1 MSNGENLNQET
12 TGSANEE
19 TPQTEEKNPMQNLD
33 KEDPNV
39 VEKKAKSVSALLEHG
54 FRDLEMDEDTF
65 SQLTDKTIHTIK
77 EDELVEGKIVALTK
91 DEVHVDIG
99 FKSLGVIP
107 RSELLNAET
116 YKVGDVLDVF
126 IENIED
132 KDGRLILSRRR
143 ADFMRIWEDII
154 NIYEN
159 GDVVPVKILRRIK
172 GGMVVDLMGIEAF
185 LPGSQIDVRPVRDFD
200 SWVGETIDVR
210 VVKVNH
216 PSENVVVSHKVLLE
230 EQLAGQREEIMSNLE
245 KGLVLEGT
253 VKAIADFGVFVDLGG
268 VDGLVHITDLS
279 WGRVTH
285 PSEIV
290 KLDETVK
297 VVVLDFDEDKKRISL
312 GMKQLTPHPWDTIG
326 DKYEKGTKVS
336 GKVVS
341 LTDYGAFI
349 EIEKGIEG
357 LIHISE
363 MSWTQHV
370 KHPSQIVSMGQIVDA
385 VVLNIDKDQ
394 KKLALGMKQL
404 EPDPWQDLLKK
415 YPVDSQHKGIVRNLT
430 NFGVFVELEPG
441 VDGLVHISDLSWT
454 KKIRHPGE
462 FVKKGEELEVVVLSI
477 DPDQRRIALGHK
489 QINENPW
496 DYFERKYAVGEET
509 EAKIERIIEKG
520 VIVELPDGVDGFV
533 PVSQLS
539 FAPVK
544 NISEYFE
551 IGDPLPL
558 KVVEFDKE
566 AKKIVL
572 SVVEA
577 LRDRDPADVEAYNAQ
592 HKVPNAD
599 RYSGTDEAEEAPE
612 EAPEAEAVAAPAE
625 ETAPGTEEKETEES
639 IEEKSEESTQVPE
652 EQTPEEAP
660 AEDAEDLVK
669 QPKDKAAEEVK
680 EAVSEGSFESKEAE
694 ENIEDAK
701 PAEEEPEAEAEE
713 EAEEEPEAEAEE
725 ETKAEAEE
733 ETKAEAEEE
742 TKVEAEEETKA
753 EAEEEPEAEAEEET
767 KAEASETDE
776 EKPEEESGEDEEKKE
791 DK

>member
-1 MSNGENLNQET
+1 MS
-12 TGSANEE
+12 EE
-19 TPQTEEKNPMQNLD
+19 TMNTPETVSPTIDEPKTEVHPQQTAPQRKRE
-33 KEDPNV
+33 NV
-39 VEKKAKSVSALLEHG
+39 AELLERG
-54 FRDLEMDEDTF
+54 FDSLEMDEETF
-65 SQLTDKTIHTIK
+65 KNLTLKTIFLIK
-77 EDELVEGKIVALTK
+77 EDELVHGRIVQLTK

-99 FKSLGVIP
+99 FKSLGVVP
-107 RSELLNAET
+107 RAELLNAET
-116 YKVGDVLDVF
+116 YQIGDEIDVF
-126 IENIED
+126 IEKIED
-132 KDGRLILSRRR
+132 TNGKLILSRRR
-143 ADFMRIWEDII
+143 ADFMRIWEDILKLHDNQDI
-154 NIYEN
+154 
-159 GDVVPVKILRRIK
+159 VQVKILRRIK
-172 GGMVVDLMGIEAF
+172 GGMVVDLLGIEAF

-200 SWVGETIDVR
+200 GWVNKTIDVR

-230 EQLAGQREEIMSNLE
+230 EQLAEQRIAIMSKLE
-245 KGLVLEGT
+245 KGLVLEGI
-253 VKAIADFGVFVDLGG
+253 VKAISDFGVFVDLGG

-290 KLDETVK
+290 QLDQSAK
-297 VVVLDFDEDKKRISL
+297 VVVLDFDEDKRRISL

-326 DKYEKGTKVS
+326 EKYEKSTKVR

-370 KHPSQIVSMGQIVDA
+370 KHPSQIVSMGQIVEA
-385 VVLNIDKDQ
+385 TVLNIDKEE

-404 EPDPWQDLLKK
+404 EPDPWQDLMKK
-415 YPVDSQHKGIVRNLT
+415 YPVNSVHKGTVRNLT

-462 FVKKGEELEVVVLSI
+462 FVKKGEELNVVVLSI

-489 QINENPW
+489 QINDNPW
-496 DYFERKYAVGEET
+496 DFFEDKYKVGAET

-544 NISEYFE
+544 NIGEFFK
-551 IGDPLPL
+551 IGDKLPL

-572 SVVEA
+572 SVVEY
-577 LRDRDPADVEAYNAQ
+577 LRTKEKEVIDAYNAQ
-592 HKVPNAD
+592 HPVPNAD
-599 RYSGTDEAEEAPE
+599 KYASEPGIQPPPIDEDAIPEDLFPKPPKQMSAP
-612 EAPEAEAVAAPAE
+612 VAAPAPVV
-625 ETAPGTEEKETEES
+625 ETA
-639 IEEKSEESTQVPE
+639 SEEVIAESETAEPAPE
-652 EQTPEEAP
+652 QPAEATPE
-660 AEDAEDLVK
+660 
-669 QPKDKAAEEVK
+669 
-680 EAVSEGSFESKEAE
+680 VSDE
-694 ENIEDAK
+694 K
-701 PAEEEPEAEAEE
+701 PAESAE
-713 EAEEEPEAEAEE
+713 
-725 ETKAEAEE
+725 
-733 ETKAEAEEE
+733 
-742 TKVEAEEETKA
+742 
-753 EAEEEPEAEAEEET
+753 
-767 KAEASETDE
+767 
-776 EKPEEESGEDEEKKE
+776 
-791 DK
+791 

>member
-1 MSNGENLNQET
+1 MSENANMNQDVVAVAE
-12 TGSANEE
+12 GDFQGADS
-19 TPQTEEKNPMQNLD
+19 KHPMHSIQKQVRKYDAEAVSNFLEGGFDAFDLD
-33 KEDPNV
+33 DDAFTKMFDNAI
-39 VEKKAKSVSALLEHG
+39 K
-54 FRDLEMDEDTF
+54 
-65 SQLTDKTIHTIK
+65 IIK
-77 EDELVEGKIVALTK
+77 EDELVNGKIVNITK
-91 DEVHVDIG
+91 DEVFVDIG
-99 FKSLGVIP
+99 FKSLGVVP
-107 RSELLNAET
+107 KAELLNAET
-116 YKVGDVLDVF
+116 YKIGDEIDVF
-126 IENIED
+126 IEKMED
-132 KDGRLILSRRR
+132 SSGKLLLSRRR

-154 NIYEN
+154 ALYDKQE
-159 GDVVPVKILRRIK
+159 VTKVKILRRIK
-172 GGMVVDLMGIEAF
+172 GGMVVDLLGIEAF

-200 SWVGETIDVR
+200 GWVSKTIDVK

-230 EQLAGQREEIMSNLE
+230 EQLSEQRTEIMSRLE

-253 VKAIADFGVFVDLGG
+253 VKAISDFGVFVDLGG

-290 KLDETVK
+290 SLDEVVK
-297 VVVLDFDEDKKRISL
+297 VVVLDFDGDKKRISL

-326 DKYEKGTKVS
+326 DKYEKATKVS

-370 KHPSQIVSMGQIVDA
+370 KHPSQIVSMGQVVDA
-385 VVLNIDKDQ
+385 TVLNIDKDN

-404 EPDPWQDLLKK
+404 EPDPWEDLMKK
-415 YPVDSQHKGIVRNLT
+415 YPVESRHNGIVRNLT

-462 FVKKGEELEVVVLSI
+462 FVKKGDRLEVMVLSI
-477 DPDQRRIALGHK
+477 DPEQRRIALGHK
-489 QINENPW
+489 QINDNPW
-496 DYFERKYAVGEET
+496 DTFENTYMIGSES

-520 VIVELPDGVDGFV
+520 VIVELPQGVDGFV

-544 NISEYFE
+544 NISEYFK
-551 IGDPLPL
+551 IGDNLPL

-577 LRDRDPADVEAYNAQ
+577 LRGKDQALIDAYNKS
-592 HKVPNAD
+592 HPVPNAGNVPTD
-599 RYSGTDEAEEAPE
+599 VTYDSSEASFFSEEFNLDYKKMSKDDFKGLEFDDSEPKMKPKKIEKAAPVEVAEVAPVEVAEVAPVEVAPVEVAEVEVATTEEATEETNDEA
-612 EAPEAEAVAAPAE
+612 
-625 ETAPGTEEKETEES
+625 
-639 IEEKSEESTQVPE
+639 TQ
-652 EQTPEEAP
+652 A
-660 AEDAEDLVK
+660 
-669 QPKDKAAEEVK
+669 
-680 EAVSEGSFESKEAE
+680 
-694 ENIEDAK
+694 
-701 PAEEEPEAEAEE
+701 
-713 EAEEEPEAEAEE
+713 
-725 ETKAEAEE
+725 
-733 ETKAEAEEE
+733 
-742 TKVEAEEETKA
+742 
-753 EAEEEPEAEAEEET
+753 
-767 KAEASETDE
+767 
-776 EKPEEESGEDEEKKE
+776 
-791 DK
+791 

>member
-1 MSNGENLNQET
+1 MSENET
-12 TGSANEE
+12 VTVDTQVSES
-19 TPQTEEKNPMQNLD
+19 NPM
-33 KEDPNV
+33 E
-39 VEKKAKSVSALLEHG
+39 G
-54 FRDLEMDEDTF
+54 M
-65 SQLTDKTIHTIK
+65 KTIHRTNADRLMNSVSSLIESGFVDLELDDNSFESMFEK
-77 EDELVEGKIVALTK
+77 TVNIIREDELVKGKIVKISK
-91 DEVHVDIG
+91 DEVLVDIG
-99 FKSLGVIP
+99 FKSFGYVP
-107 RSELLNAET
+107 RAELINAES
-116 YKVGDVLDVF
+116 YHVGDDIDVF
-126 IENIED
+126 IERMED
-132 KDGRLILSRRR
+132 TNGKLLLSRRR

-154 NIYEN
+154 SLYDKQEITK
-159 GDVVPVKILRRIK
+159 VKILRRIK
-172 GGMVVDLMGIEAF
+172 GGMVVDLLGIEAF

-200 SWVGETIDVR
+200 SWVGKNIDVK

-230 EQLAGQREEIMSNLE
+230 EQLSEQRGAIMGKLE

-253 VKAIADFGVFVDLGG
+253 VKAISDFGVFVDLGG

-290 KLDETVK
+290 QLDQVCK
-297 VVVLDFDEDKKRISL
+297 VVVLDFDQDKKRISL

-326 DKYEKGTKVS
+326 EKYEKATKVS

-370 KHPSQIVSMGQIVDA
+370 KHPSQIVSMGQVVEAI
-385 VVLNIDKDQ
+385 VLNIDKDE

-404 EPDPWQDLLKK
+404 EPDPWQDLMKK
-415 YPVDSQHKGIVRNLT
+415 YPVDSVHKGIVRNLT

-462 FVKKGEELEVVVLSI
+462 FVKKGEELEVIVLSI

-489 QINENPW
+489 QINDNPW
-496 DYFERKYAVGEET
+496 DAFENTYKVGSET

-520 VIVELPDGVDGFV
+520 VIVELPEQVDGFV

-544 NISEYFE
+544 NISEFFK
-551 IGDPLPL
+551 IGDNLPL

-572 SVVEA
+572 SVVEC
-577 LRDRDPADVEAYNAQ
+577 LRDKDVAIIEEYNTA
-592 HKVPNAD
+592 HPVPNANK
-599 RYSGTDEAEEAPE
+599 YSTGEIAPE
-612 EAPEAEAVAAPAE
+612 DLPTYKPGEDDKDLFNYDIPADLAAISPSDFE
-625 ETAPGTEEKETEES
+625 E
-639 IEEKSEESTQVPE
+639 
-652 EQTPEEAP
+652 
-660 AEDAEDLVK
+660 
-669 QPKDKAAEEVK
+669 DKA
-680 EAVSEGSFESKEAE
+680 
-694 ENIEDAK
+694 
-701 PAEEEPEAEAEE
+701 
-713 EAEEEPEAEAEE
+713 
-725 ETKAEAEE
+725 
-733 ETKAEAEEE
+733 
-742 TKVEAEEETKA
+742 
-753 EAEEEPEAEAEEET
+753 
-767 KAEASETDE
+767 
-776 EKPEEESGEDEEKKE
+776 
-791 DK
+791 

>member
-1 MSNGENLNQET
+1 MHSIQKKVKKFDADAITNFLD
-12 TGSANEE
+12 GSFADFD
-19 TPQTEEKNPMQNLD
+19 LD
-33 KEDPNV
+33 DAAFSKM
-39 VEKKAKSVSALLEHG
+39 
-54 FRDLEMDEDTF
+54 FDT
-65 SQLTDKTIHTIK
+65 SIKTIK
-77 EDELVEGKIVALTK
+77 EDELVNGRIVNISK
-91 DEVHVDIG
+91 DEVFVDIG
-99 FKSLGVIP
+99 FKSLGVVP
-107 RSELLNAET
+107 KAELLNAET
-116 YKVGDVLDVF
+116 YKIGDEIDVF
-126 IENIED
+126 IEKMED
-132 KDGRLILSRRR
+132 SNGKLLLSRRR

-154 NIYEN
+154 GLFEKQELTK
-159 GDVVPVKILRRIK
+159 VKILRRIK
-172 GGMVVDLMGIEAF
+172 GGMVVDLLGIEAF

-200 SWVGETIDVR
+200 GWVGKTIDVK

-230 EQLAGQREEIMSNLE
+230 EQLSEQRSEIMSRLE

-253 VKAIADFGVFVDLGG
+253 VKAISDFGVFVDLGG

-290 KLDETVK
+290 TLDEVVK
-297 VVVLDFDEDKKRISL
+297 VVVLDFDGDKKRISL

-326 DKYEKGTKVS
+326 EKYEKNTKVT

-370 KHPSQIVSMGQIVDA
+370 KHPSQIVSMGQILDA
-385 VVLNIDKDQ
+385 TVLNIDKDN

-404 EPDPWQDLLKK
+404 EPDPWEDLMRK
-415 YPVDSQHKGIVRNLT
+415 YPVDSRHNGIVRNLT

-462 FVKKGEELEVVVLSI
+462 FVKKGDKLEVIVLSI
-477 DPDQRRIALGHK
+477 DPEQRRIALGHK
-489 QINENPW
+489 QINDNPW
-496 DYFERKYAVGEET
+496 DAFENTYKIGSES

-520 VIVELPDGVDGFV
+520 VIVELPEGVDGFV

-544 NISEYFE
+544 NISEYFK
-551 IGDPLPL
+551 IGDNLPL

-577 LRDRDPADVEAYNAQ
+577 LRGKDQSIIDSYNKN
-592 HKVPNAD
+592 HPVPNAD
-599 RYSGTDEAEEAPE
+599 NPPAEVTYDSSQADFFSE
-612 EAPEAEAVAAPAE
+612 EFNLEYKKFSKEDFKNLEYDAE
-625 ETAPGTEEKETEES
+625 ETVISTKENTKLSNEKPSEEKISDAPKNEEEVNNDRNS
-639 IEEKSEESTQVPE
+639 QEEEVNDAPENEEKNV
-652 EQTPEEAP
+652 
-660 AEDAEDLVK
+660 
-669 QPKDKAAEEVK
+669 
-680 EAVSEGSFESKEAE
+680 
-694 ENIEDAK
+694 EN
-701 PAEEEPEAEAEE
+701 EPQ
-713 EAEEEPEAEAEE
+713 
-725 ETKAEAEE
+725 
-733 ETKAEAEEE
+733 
-742 TKVEAEEETKA
+742 
-753 EAEEEPEAEAEEET
+753 
-767 KAEASETDE
+767 DE
-776 EKPEEESGEDEEKKE
+776 EIIKDIPDSNKN
-791 DK
+791 